1 MENICFRVLLCTFSG
16 FLLAHFLYFETYHS
30 TFEVL
35 TLKQLRR
42 LSLNR
47 VVPWLT
53 KNHFERDRCWM
64 LKLYHSRCF
73 LMYVFFVFDLVPRI
87 VSPFLACVF
96 VVRFKVSLCSQGNP
110 EEEEHSDHRWNFEA
124 ASPKM
129 RCDDFQVISILV
141 SFEFRSAERRVERS
155 KKFHSTQ
162 NDVRHSLSN
171 ACYLFEPGRIST
183 RLSNCCLFQLTS
195 AQTKHRHVHSF
206 FRLKSLD
213 EYTFLY
219 VHGVWKQV
227 NRFCPVVPRTKS
239 AFAHLPPCKHF
250 IPYRRYQR
258 YAELQKVCLTVPQSC
273 VRCCHTRLE
282 IGYQPHSTTSTF
294 LHSQLLGHGR
304 TWCVFLCSLAQVNSL
319 TTWWASKDVKP
330 GMVVD
335 IWWQSN
341 EISVEGW
348 KPLSGWC
355 ADIIRYYT
363 YDLYR
368 FVCLSLKWE
377 PVPVIICIL
386 TLDISVSTF
395 IPHHLSLQPSPCA
408 LGRMARLGPQSS
420 NGNHLVV
427 VLVVDMS
434 CNFMYKLDSL

>member
-1 MENICFRVLLCTFSG
+1 MENICFLVLLCTFSG

-30 TFEVL
+30 TFYTEATQEIESEQSCPL
-35 TLKQLRR
+35 ADQESFWTGQM
-42 LSLNR
+42 LNAKAL
-47 VVPWLT
+47 PQS
-53 KNHFERDRCWM
+53 M
-64 LKLYHSRCF
+64 LFDVC
-73 LMYVFFVFDLVPRI
+73 FFVFDLVPRI
-87 VSPFLACVF
+87 VSLFLACVF

-239 AFAHLPPCKHF
+239 AFAHLPPCKHYSLPQVPT
-250 IPYRRYQR
+250 ICRT
-258 YAELQKVCLTVPQSC
+258 AESLSDGSSVLREMLPHAIGDRVSATFNHLHIFAFSVTWAWADVVCL
-273 VRCCHTRLE
+273 
-282 IGYQPHSTTSTF
+282 
-294 LHSQLLGHGR
+294 
-304 TWCVFLCSLAQVNSL
+304 
-319 TTWWASKDVKP
+319 
-330 GMVVD
+330 
-335 IWWQSN
+335 
-341 EISVEGW
+341 
-348 KPLSGWC
+348 
-355 ADIIRYYT
+355 
-363 YDLYR
+363 
-368 FVCLSLKWE
+368 
-377 PVPVIICIL
+377 PVQ
-386 TLDISVSTF
+386 F
-395 IPHHLSLQPSPCA
+395 GPS
-408 LGRMARLGPQSS
+408 
-420 NGNHLVV
+420 
-427 VLVVDMS
+427 
-434 CNFMYKLDSL
+434 

>member
-1 MENICFRVLLCTFSG
+1 MENICFRVLLCTFSV

-141 SFEFRSAERRVERS
+141 SFEFRSAERRVERL

-162 NDVRHSLSN
+162 NDVQHSLSN

-239 AFAHLPPCKHF
+239 AFAHLPPCKHYSLPQVPT
-250 IPYRRYQR
+250 ICRT
-258 YAELQKVCLTVPQSC
+258 AESLFDGSSVLREMLPHAIGDRVSATFNHLHIFAFSVTWAWADVVCL
-273 VRCCHTRLE
+273 
-282 IGYQPHSTTSTF
+282 
-294 LHSQLLGHGR
+294 
-304 TWCVFLCSLAQVNSL
+304 
-319 TTWWASKDVKP
+319 
-330 GMVVD
+330 
-335 IWWQSN
+335 
-341 EISVEGW
+341 
-348 KPLSGWC
+348 
-355 ADIIRYYT
+355 
-363 YDLYR
+363 
-368 FVCLSLKWE
+368 
-377 PVPVIICIL
+377 PVQ
-386 TLDISVSTF
+386 F
-395 IPHHLSLQPSPCA
+395 GPS
-408 LGRMARLGPQSS
+408 
-420 NGNHLVV
+420 
-427 VLVVDMS
+427 
-434 CNFMYKLDSL
+434 

>member
-1 MENICFRVLLCTFSG
+1 MENICFRVLLCTFSV

-141 SFEFRSAERRVERS
+141 SFEFRSAER
-155 KKFHSTQ
+155 TQ
-162 NDVRHSLSN
+162 NDVQHSLSN

-183 RLSNCCLFQLTS
+183 RLST
-195 AQTKHRHVHSF
+195 
-206 FRLKSLD
+206 
-213 EYTFLY
+213 Y
-219 VHGVWKQV
+219 
-227 NRFCPVVPRTKS
+227 
-239 AFAHLPPCKHF
+239 
-250 IPYRRYQR
+250 
-258 YAELQKVCLTVPQSC
+258 
-273 VRCCHTRLE
+273 
-282 IGYQPHSTTSTF
+282 
-294 LHSQLLGHGR
+294 
-304 TWCVFLCSLAQVNSL
+304 
-319 TTWWASKDVKP
+319 
-330 GMVVD
+330 
-335 IWWQSN
+335 
-341 EISVEGW
+341 ISSD
-348 KPLSGWC
+348 K
-355 ADIIRYYT
+355 A
-363 YDLYR
+363 
-368 FVCLSLKWE
+368 
-377 PVPVIICIL
+377 
-386 TLDISVSTF
+386 
-395 IPHHLSLQPSPCA
+395 
-408 LGRMARLGPQSS
+408 
-420 NGNHLVV
+420 
-427 VLVVDMS
+427 
-434 CNFMYKLDSL
+434 